1 MHRPPAR
8 LHAGLPASRVSVR
21 IPTCPSAIAQ
31 LWDVPTYRKQ
41 NKFCSTACVVDLID
55 ALPESSEK
63 TALQA
68 CAAKISQEYDA
79 LSQKYHAEKASN
91 PANSITFS

>member
-1 MHRPPAR
+1 
-8 LHAGLPASRVSVR
+8 
-21 IPTCPSAIAQ
+21 
-31 LWDVPTYRKQ
+31 
-41 NKFCSTACVVDLID
+41 VVDLID